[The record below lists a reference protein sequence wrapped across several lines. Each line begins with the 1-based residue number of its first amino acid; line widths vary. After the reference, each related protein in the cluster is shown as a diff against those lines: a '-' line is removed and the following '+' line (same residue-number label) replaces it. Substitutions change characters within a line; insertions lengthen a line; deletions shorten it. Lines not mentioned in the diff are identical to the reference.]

1 MAKNN
6 KFYTVEKEI
15 NGVKYVAQFSGLS
28 AALRAVD
35 DSYIEGSD
43 NVSMIKLSEY
53 VFKHVIVEP
62 KGLTADDFDN
72 LVEFN
77 EVMNWAQAVMQGQFR
92 PAAE

>member
-1 MAKNN
+1 MAKNK

-28 AALRAVD
+28 AALKAVD
-35 DSYIEGSD
+35 DSYIDGTD

-53 VFKHVIVEP
+53 VFNHVVVEP

-72 LVEFN
+72 LKEFN
-77 EVMNWAQAVMQGQFR
+77 DVMNWAQAVMQGQFR